1 MRLRRYLALD
11 GIGDLLWVTTFV
23 GLGWLAGEPFF
34 RVVGVL
40 MDYAGSAAEF
50 FAAAL
55 ALYLAYKLLQRLR
68 FRAELR
74 VARLSASELKR
85 RLDAGEDMVLVDL
98 RHRRELED
106 SGTTL
111 PGALHI
117 SPDELDRRHREIE
130 RGRDVVLF
138 CS

>member
-1 MRLRRYLALD
+1 MN
-11 GIGDLLWVTTFV
+11 
-23 GLGWLAGEPFF
+23 
-34 RVVGVL
+34 
-40 MDYAGSAAEF
+40 YAGSAAEL

-55 ALYLAYKLLQRLR
+55 ALYFAYKLLQRLR

-74 VARLSASELKR
+74 VARLSAGELKR
-85 RLDAGEDMVLVDL
+85 RLDAGEDMVVVDL
-98 RHRRELED
+98 RHRREVQD

-111 PGALHI
+111 PGALQI
-117 SPDELDRRHREIE
+117 SPEELGRRHAEIA